1 MLQVP
6 TMESE
11 TELPIK
17 VIESPTNST
26 ANDSNMESNKSKDE
40 DCDSSSNVEMK
51 SQSDNESNST
61 LTHNIEEKIQLN
73 TPHVISDMDSSSINS
88 SNCQSKGL
96 Y

>member
-1 MLQVP
+1 MNSYVCFSC

-11 TELPIK
+11 TELGK
-17 VIESPTNST
+17 VSVSPTGSL
-26 ANDSNMESNKSKDE
+26 ANESNKSKEE

-73 TPHVISDMDSSSINS
+73 TPHVISDIDSSSINS

-96 Y
+96 